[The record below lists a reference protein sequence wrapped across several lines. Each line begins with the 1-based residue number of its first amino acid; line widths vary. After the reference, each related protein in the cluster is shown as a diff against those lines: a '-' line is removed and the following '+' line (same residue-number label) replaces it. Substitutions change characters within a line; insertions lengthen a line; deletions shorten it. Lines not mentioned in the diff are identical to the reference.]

1 MAIYNIRRPF
11 SQKGISQ
18 TIRKFE
24 TIKSKVPQLEQEFK
38 RRSLDYIEKRAKHYI
53 SKTTGGSSWYV
64 LTHTLENSFVKDYSL
79 GTLINDC
86 WYSAFVEF
94 GTGISGKGTHPNP
107 RDYQYDVNG
116 HGENG
121 WYFFD
126 DEGNLHFTTGMKAH
140 RYMYDAI
147 SDYVVG
153 GEYKRIFEKSF
164 KTVMGGI
171 LKWQSM
177 MK

>member
-24 TIKSKVPQLEQEFK
+24 TIKSKVPQLEQRVQKKILIILKKEQSIIFQK
-38 RRSLDYIEKRAKHYI
+38 LQAEVRGTYL
-53 SKTTGGSSWYV
+53 
-64 LTHTLENSFVKDYSL
+64 LTLENSFVKDYSL

-171 LKWQSM
+171 LK
-177 MK
+177 

>member
-1 MAIYNIRRPF
+1 MAIYNIRCPF

-38 RRSLDYIEKRAKHYI
+38 RRSLDYLEKRAKHYI

-94 GTGISGKGTHPNP
+94 GTGVSGKGTHPNP
-107 RDYQYDVNG
+107 RGYQYDVNG

-171 LKWQSM
+171 LK
-177 MK
+177 

>member
-1 MAIYNIRRPF
+1 MTIYNIRRPF

-38 RRSLDYIEKRAKHYI
+38 RRSLDYLEKRAKHYI

-171 LKWQSM
+171 LK
-177 MK
+177 

>member
-1 MAIYNIRRPF
+1 MTIYNIRRPF

-94 GTGISGKGTHPNP
+94 GTGVSGKGTHPNP

-171 LKWQSM
+171 LK
-177 MK
+177 